1 MTDYMEFLK
10 SLFFV
15 MLYLTG
21 IIACFFLMVGFI
33 ENMIDRNKKEKQVN
47 IKAVNMSDLELDD
60 ETKKALD
67 KVAEKLANKYVD
79 EMLSDDYEK
88 ED

>member
-1 MTDYMEFLK
+1 MNILEFMK
-10 SLFFV
+10 TLFSC

-33 ENMIDRNKKEKQVN
+33 ENMFSKKEKKVN
-47 IKAVNMSDLELDD
+47 IKAINISDVELDE

-79 EMLSDDYEK
+79 EMLSDEYEK